1 MITKSKD
8 ETIISE
14 YLSYINNKE
23 FPCVAAKAASDREHI
38 RCMVAEHMACPADD
52 VNILNFL
59 YNFIDGYRASEKSFH
74 SATIIFKEPKLNSEK
89 MFDDLLWQRLQS
101 ISNLDA
107 KNYNYDKRVDA
118 DPSSPDFSYS
128 IKEEAL
134 FIIGLHP
141 LSSRPSRRF
150 VYPTLTFNIHAEF
163 EKLRINGG
171 YNKMKAIVR
180 KRDLA
185 ASGSINPMLDDFG
198 GSSETFQ
205 YSGRQYNKEW
215 KCPLNISHGRH

>member
-1 MITKSKD
+1 MIINTKD
-8 ETIISE
+8 EAIISE

-23 FPCVAAKAASDREHI
+23 FPCVAAKAASNRKQI
-38 RCMVAEHMACPADD
+38 RCMVADNIACPKDD
-52 VNILNFL
+52 WKIINFL
-59 YNFIDGYRASEKSFH
+59 YDFIDNYRASEKSFH

-107 KNYNYDKRVDA
+107 KNYNYDERVNA
-118 DPSSPDFSYS
+118 NPFSSEFSYS

-150 VYPTLTFNIHAEF
+150 LYPTLTFNIHAEF
-163 EKLRINGG
+163 ENLRTNGG
-171 YNKMKAIVR
+171 YNNMKAIVR

-185 ASGSINPMLDDFG
+185 VSGSINPMLDDFG
-198 GSSETFQ
+198 ESSEVYQ
-205 YSGRQYNKEW
+205 YSGRQYNRDW
-215 KCPLNISHGRH
+215 KCPLNIKHGT